1 VPQACW
7 VPPTPLGDDAAAPA
21 EVALAMVGAQAPV
34 VLSSFDADG
43 TVADLRGPLLDR
55 LGLTPEAIL
64 GHHYADL
71 GLPDAVGTCIA
82 RALDGEPCG
91 TDVSLQDRDW
101 AFEVRPVAGGGA
113 VAVFTYDDETVAHD
127 LATRREELE
136 KFAALVELSA
146 DFIAMAEPDGTVTY
160 LNAAGRELVGL
171 GSHDEALGRPTD
183 DYFTETGR
191 AKSHEVEE
199 AVRTR
204 GFWQGESEL
213 HHFGTGESIP
223 VSVNSFLVAS
233 PSTGEPLALATVQ
246 RDLRARIA
254 AEHDLG
260 RRLSEQR
267 RLAEL
272 SRLAVTE
279 PVHAL
284 VDQTVRLL
292 HSRFPGLRCGVM
304 QRSLDRHHLVTVST
318 TEPEDDGL
326 STRIDPATVSGAAV
340 TLDRTT
346 TSGDLTS
353 GGGFRPTVEAAGS
366 LSALSS
372 PVPGS
377 DGAWGVVEAVDAEP
391 RDWTGEDIAFVES
404 VASLLGAAVRRSEL
418 EDALQHQAL
427 HDPLTGLPNRALV
440 LDRIEHA
447 LARAHRAGTRLAVLL
462 LDLDDF
468 KVVNDSLGH
477 NTGDQ
482 LLVELGIRLTGAV
495 RPGDTVAR
503 LGGDEFVVLCEDV
516 RTDDEAAF
524 LAEAV
529 LAACTTDFDLAGR
542 TINFSASVGVAVSA
556 GGAGSTTGILGEAD
570 IAMYRAKRDRPGTYR
585 IFDEAMRGEVVGRLN
600 TAGELRSALRG
611 KGLDIA
617 YQPIISLAT
626 GRITALE
633 ALARWTT
640 PSGTAVSPE
649 VFIPVAE
656 ETGLIG
662 ELGSQILRKAA
673 LDAATWQG
681 IAPTGVRVNVS
692 GHEIRSRTFY
702 EDVMRTLEFAELDPA
717 LLGLEITESVLV
729 EEGHGTE
736 AVLTRLRDAGV
747 TLMLDD
753 FGTGYSSL
761 SYLQRFPVVDMLK
774 IDRSFLTDEQKGEA
788 VIQAVIGLGR
798 AFDMK
803 VCAEGVENATQHGRV
818 AALGCDHAQGYYFAR
833 PIAGDMV
840 PKMLETW
847 APFMPA

>member
-1 VPQACW
+1 M
-7 VPPTPLGDDAAAPA
+7 PPNPLGDDAAAPA

-34 VLSSFDADG
+34 VLSRFEADG
-43 TVADLRGPLLDR
+43 SVSDLRGPLLDR
-55 LGLTPEAIL
+55 LGLTREAII

-71 GLPDAVGTCIA
+71 DLPEAVGACIA
-82 RALDGEPCG
+82 RALDGEPAS
-91 TDVSLQDRDW
+91 TEVSLQDRDW
-101 AFEVRPVAGGGA
+101 AFEVRPVSGGGA
-113 VAVFTYDDETVAHD
+113 VAVFTYDDETVAQD

-146 DFIAMAEPDGTVTY
+146 DFIAMAEPDGKVTY
-160 LNAAGRELVGL
+160 LNAAGRALVGL
-171 GSHDEALGRPTD
+171 GSHGEALDRPTD

-204 GFWQGESEL
+204 GYWQGESEL

-223 VSVNSFLVAS
+223 VSVNSFLVTS
-233 PSTGEPLALATVQ
+233 RSTGEPLALATVQ

-254 AEHDLG
+254 AERDLG

-267 RLAEL
+267 RIAEL

-284 VDQTVRLL
+284 MDQTVRLL
-292 HSRFPGLRCGVM
+292 RSRFPGLRCGVM
-304 QRSLDRHHLVTVST
+304 QRSLDRHHFVTVST
-318 TEPEDDGL
+318 TEPTADGL
-326 STRIDPATVSGAAV
+326 STRIDPTTVSGAAV

-346 TSGDLTS
+346 TSDDLATDPGFHAS
-353 GGGFRPTVEAAGS
+353 G
-366 LSALSS
+366 SALSA

-377 DGAWGVVEAVDAEP
+377 DGAWGVVEAVDPGSRSWSGA
-391 RDWTGEDIAFVES
+391 DVAFVES
-404 VASLLGAAVRRSEL
+404 VAALIGAAVRRSEL

-447 LARAHRAGTRLAVLL
+447 LARAHRGGTLLAVLL

-477 NTGDQ
+477 HTGDQ
-482 LLVELGIRLTGAV
+482 LLVEVGVRLTGAV

-503 LGGDEFVVLCEDV
+503 LGGDEFVVLCEDL

-529 LAACTTDFDLAGR
+529 LAACSTDFDLAGR

-600 TAGELRSALRG
+600 TAGELRSTLRG

-626 GRITALE
+626 GRIAALE

-640 PSGTAVSPE
+640 PSGAAVSPE

-702 EDVMRTLEFAELDPA
+702 DDVMRTLDFAELDPA
-717 LLGLEITESVLV
+717 LLGLELTESVLV

-774 IDRSFLTDEQKGEA
+774 IDRSFLTDERKGEA

-803 VCAEGVENATQHGRV
+803 VCAEGVENAAQHGRV

-833 PIAGDMV
+833 PIAGAMV

>member
-1 VPQACW
+1 M
-7 VPPTPLGDDAAAPA
+7 PPTPLGDDAAAPA

-34 VLSSFDADG
+34 VLSRVEADG

-55 LGLTPEAIL
+55 LGLTREAIV
-64 GHHYADL
+64 GQHYADL
-71 GLPDAVGTCIA
+71 DLPEAVGACIA
-82 RALDGEPCG
+82 RALAGEPAG

-101 AFEVRPVAGGGA
+101 AFDARPVAGGGA
-113 VAVFTYDDETVAHD
+113 VAVFTYDDDTVAQD

-146 DFIAMAEPDGTVTY
+146 DFIAMAEPDGTVSY
-160 LNAAGRELVGL
+160 LNAAGRALVGL

-223 VSVNSFLVAS
+223 VSVNSFLVTS
-233 PSTGEPLALATVQ
+233 RSTGEPLALATVQ

-254 AEHDLG
+254 AERDLG

-267 RLAEL
+267 RIAEL

-284 VDQTVRLL
+284 MDQTVRLL
-292 HSRFPGLRCGVM
+292 RSRFPGLRCGVM
-304 QRSLDRHHLVTVST
+304 QRTLDRHHFVTVST
-318 TEPEDDGL
+318 TEPATDGL

-346 TSGDLTS
+346 TSADLTTDPRLQES
-353 GGGFRPTVEAAGS
+353 GST
-366 LSALSS
+366 LSA

-377 DGAWGVVEAVDAEP
+377 DGAWGVVEAVDPGP
-391 RDWTGEDIAFVES
+391 RGWSGGDIAFVES
-404 VASLLGAAVRRSEL
+404 VAALIGAAVRRSEL

-447 LARAHRAGTRLAVLL
+447 LARAHRGGTLLAVLL

-477 NTGDQ
+477 HTGDQ
-482 LLVELGIRLTGAV
+482 LLVEVGNRLTGAV
-495 RPGDTVAR
+495 RRGDTVAR
-503 LGGDEFVVLCEDV
+503 LGGDEFVILCEDL
-516 RTDDEAAF
+516 RADDEAAF

-529 LAACTTDFDLAGR
+529 LAACSTDLDLAGR
-542 TINFSASVGVAVSA
+542 TINFSASVGVAVAA

-600 TAGELRSALRG
+600 TAGELRSTLRG

-626 GRITALE
+626 GRIAALE

-673 LDAATWQG
+673 RDAATWQG

-702 EDVMRTLEFAELDPA
+702 DDVMRTLEFAELDPA
-717 LLGLEITESVLV
+717 LLGLELTESVLV

-774 IDRSFLTDEQKGEA
+774 IDRSFLTDERKGEA

-803 VCAEGVENATQHGRV
+803 VCAEGVENAAQHGRV

-833 PIAGDMV
+833 PIAGAMV